1 MGQQPALPLQ
11 PARTACQGPFTPIT
25 RWQGTMIPAGLEPLA
40 GPAAL
45 ADLGYPYV
53 DETTNPACRLFLDG
67 T

>member
-1 MGQQPALPLQ
+1 
-11 PARTACQGPFTPIT
+11 
-25 RWQGTMIPAGLEPLA
+25 MIPAGLEPLA